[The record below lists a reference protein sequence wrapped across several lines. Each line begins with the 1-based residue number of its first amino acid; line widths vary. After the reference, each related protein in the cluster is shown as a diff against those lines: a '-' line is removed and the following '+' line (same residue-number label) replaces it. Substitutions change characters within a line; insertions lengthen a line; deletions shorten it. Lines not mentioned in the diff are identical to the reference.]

1 MPASA
6 QRRRILAAA
15 ILAGW
20 SVFACCGQRTSAANV
35 PLPQSADATANPPAR
50 SASNKRAM
58 KFVVDEVG
66 RHVAIPLDVQRV
78 VSLAPSITET
88 IYTLGLESKLAGDTT
103 YCDIPPAAKERPHVG
118 APVNPSLEAIV
129 AMHPDLVLA
138 SASINRLETVE
149 ALEKLGIPVYTSY
162 PHTVRGVLTST
173 EVLADL
179 LGAGEHGAAM
189 VANLQARLDALHT
202 ALQELPLVHVL
213 FVVWEEPIVSI
224 SQNTFIADALRW
236 AGAESVIVAN
246 QNWPQVSME
255 EVVRLQPEYIV
266 LTEDHLQ
273 AETGKQI
280 DDLRARPNWR
290 ELQAVKLGHVVV
302 TSGEATR
309 PAPGLVDVIEALAH
323 ELHPSAFPGKEE
335 NGKLKIENGLPR
347 ESLRHAKQAT
357 KTTAQN
363 RPFALIARAP
373 SWSAEVIACA
383 R

>member
-1 MPASA
+1 LAASA
-6 QRRRILAAA
+6 RQRQILAVA

-20 SVFACCGQRTSAANV
+20 SVFACCAQQTFARNA
-35 PLPQSADATANPPAR
+35 PQSQDKAATANPPAQ

-58 KFVVDEVG
+58 KFVVDETG
-66 RHVAIPLDVQRV
+66 RHVAIPLDVRRV
-78 VSLAPSITET
+78 VSLAPSITEA
-88 IYTLGLESKLAGDTT
+88 IYALGLESKLAGDTT
-103 YCDIPPAAKERPHVG
+103 LCDIPTAAKEKPHVG

-149 ALEKLGIPVYTSY
+149 ALEKLGIPVYSDD
-162 PHTVRGVLTST
+162 PHTVRGILTST

-179 LGAGEHGAAM
+179 LGAGEQGAAM
-189 VANLQARLDALHT
+189 VANLQAKLDALHA

-213 FVVWEEPIVSI
+213 FVVWEDPIISI

-236 AGAESVIVAN
+236 AGAESVITAN

-280 DDLRARPNWR
+280 DDLRARPTWR
-290 ELQAVKLGHVVV
+290 NLQAVKLGHVVV
-302 TSGEATR
+302 TSGEVTR
-309 PAPGLVDVIEALAH
+309 PSPGLVDVIETLAH
-323 ELHPSAFPGKEE
+323 QLHPSAFPGKDE
-335 NGKLKIENGLPR
+335 NGKLKIQNGLSR
-347 ESLRHAKQAT
+347 ESLADVKQAT
-357 KTTAQN
+357 KATAQN
-363 RPFALIARAP
+363 MPLREFACAP
-373 SWSAEVIACA
+373 SWSAEAIACA